1 MASLELPWIMDKS
14 LVIHDF
20 EKKKKAM
27 WKKVLYLYREH
38 RL

>member
-20 EKKKKAM
+20 EKKKKSNVE
-27 WKKVLYLYREH
+27 KSSISI
-38 RL
+38 